1 MNSSLQ
7 NKGAGDGQAT
17 IPQPFL
23 HKPSFVCQLASAFLR
38 VRGDVSYKKSSQVQ
52 IQNLTMTMRLMILRD
67 INHQLLMMT
76 RPPQHFDV
84 MILGIRLLLMKLLL
98 LMKYQTAWKTVR
110 TEETIFL
117 LHESLLL
124 LLHRHVIQE
133 ISPRNSGGIIITSQ
147 FNNLQVWSTEELW
160 TFLLTS
166 LTQGVTQPER
176 IESIQY
182 PVLCSLSFSPPKEG

>member
-1 MNSSLQ
+1 MCKQVCVTGVQSVGVVGTTGSSSDTGFGGNVIRRMYPLLSQYLGLQLANDSTMNSSLQ

-98 LMKYQTAWKTVR
+98 LMKYQTA
-110 TEETIFL
+110 
-117 LHESLLL
+117 
-124 LLHRHVIQE
+124 
-133 ISPRNSGGIIITSQ
+133 
-147 FNNLQVWSTEELW
+147 
-160 TFLLTS
+160 
-166 LTQGVTQPER
+166 
-176 IESIQY
+176 
-182 PVLCSLSFSPPKEG
+182 